1 MPGVPRAT
9 TARSTSGARRFDR
22 SVVVPLPE
30 FDERLAIL
38 KVHAKS
44 KRLAPDVDLGVVAR
58 GTPGMSGA
66 DLANLVN
73 EAALHAVRAGADQIA
88 KAHFEHARDRVLMG
102 ATRESMALSDHEK
115 ETTAYH
121 EAGHAICAACL
132 EHADPVHKVTIIPRG
147 MALGVTQTM
156 PPEDRHAYSLEVLND
171 SLVMMMGGR
180 CAEKLVFGHL
190 TTGASD
196 DLRKAT
202 ERARAMVRELG
213 MSERVGP
220 RAWGN
225 QGQVFLGDDLMQH
238 HADYGDDVAQV
249 IDEEIDKILR
259 EAEDRCTALLNENRR
274 GLDLV
279 ARSLLE
285 HETIDGDDVVR
296 LVNVGRSGSA
306 APADET
312 SNGHAT
318 EPDTVVHDD

>member
-1 MPGVPRAT
+1 
-9 TARSTSGARRFDR
+9 
-22 SVVVPLPE
+22 
-30 FDERLAIL
+30 
-38 KVHAKS
+38 
-44 KRLAPDVDLGVVAR
+44 
-58 GTPGMSGA
+58 
-66 DLANLVN
+66 
-73 EAALHAVRAGADQIA
+73 VRAGADQIS
-88 KAHFEHARDRVLMG
+88 KAHFEYARDRVLMG
-102 ATRESMALSDHEK
+102 QTRESMALSDQEK

-121 EAGHAICAACL
+121 EAGHAICAAVL

-147 MALGVTQTM
+147 MALGVTQTL
-156 PPEDRHAYSLEVLND
+156 PPEDRHSYSLEILND

-180 CAEKLVFGHL
+180 VAEKIVFGHL

-249 IDEEIDKILR
+249 IDEEIDKMLR
-259 EAEDRCTALLNENRR
+259 EAEQRCLDLLNENRR
-274 GLDLV
+274 GLDLI

-296 LVNVGRSGSA
+296 LVNVGRSGGPA
-306 APADET
+306 AADET
-312 SNGHAT
+312 TNGHGVEQAG
-318 EPDTVVHDD
+318 TVVHDD

>member
-1 MPGVPRAT
+1 
-9 TARSTSGARRFDR
+9 
-22 SVVVPLPE
+22 
-30 FDERLAIL
+30 
-38 KVHAKS
+38 
-44 KRLAPDVDLGVVAR
+44 
-58 GTPGMSGA
+58 
-66 DLANLVN
+66 
-73 EAALHAVRAGADQIA
+73 
-88 KAHFEHARDRVLMG
+88 MG
-102 ATRESMALSDHEK
+102 ATRESMALSDQEK
-115 ETTAYH
+115 EPTAYH
-121 EAGHAICAACL
+121 EAGHAVCAAVL

-156 PPEDRHAYSLEVLND
+156 PPEDRHSYSLEVLND
-171 SLVMMMGGR
+171 SLVMTMGGR
-180 CAEKLVFGHL
+180 CAEKLVFGEL

-225 QGQVFLGDDLMQH
+225 QGQVFLGEDLMQH

-249 IDEEIDKILR
+249 IDEEVEKILR
-259 EAEDRCTALLNENRR
+259 EAEDRCTALLTENRR

-296 LVNVGRSGSA
+296 LVNLGRSGSA

-312 SNGHAT
+312 SNGHAA